1 MQDLVRTARSPGT
14 LMASP
19 LGEMDETICICCQHA
34 RATVAVAGE
43 PLCPTCLPAYAL
55 DTPHID
61 EIASLIWLPQCD
73 QGVLSRLTL
82 ALHSACAQQGET
94 ISTASTGQAGHA
106 AAIFAELRAL
116 AGELIKRIGTAQ
128 ISHLREAARKL
139 SQAPLQRQHVA
150 SGIRVLHHGVGL
162 PDEPDSYR
170 HYLNTLKEG
179 SSS

>member
-1 MQDLVRTARSPGT
+1 MQDLVRYARSPGT
-14 LMASP
+14 LIASRFEGP
-19 LGEMDETICICCQHA
+19 DETICTCCQHA
-34 RATVAVAGE
+34 RATVSVAGKA
-43 PLCPTCLPAYAL
+43 LCPTCLPAYAL
-55 DTPHID
+55 DTPRID
-61 EIASLIWLPQCD
+61 ETASLIWLPHVD

-82 ALHSACAQQGET
+82 ALHAVCAQQGEA
-94 ISTASTGQAGHA
+94 IGTATTGPAGHA
-106 AAIFAELRAL
+106 GAIFAELRAQ
-116 AGELIKRIGTAQ
+116 AGGLIERIGTAQ

-162 PDEPDSYR
+162 PDEPNSYR